1 MKYKSF
7 YLLIMNP
14 NLQNPQNYRWIILAV
29 CFFTITFTNGLTL
42 GGLVVFDR
50 ELLNYL
56 TEVTGEEVLR
66 QDLKLKDAITLWST
80 AVFAFLAGIIID
92 RIGVRSLMMS
102 GLLILSATFYFY
114 AQSDSLMD
122 MYIIHIFQGL
132 VLSVSGMVI
141 NVILIS
147 KWFNDNRGLAIGVLL
162 AGTSVGN
169 GVFPQINTYLL
180 TISDGDWRQVMM
192 WLALIPLAYIPV
204 IFALIKEKPED
215 VQANEKNYDGDE
227 FKTASIQTGF
237 TLEQTL
243 SSANFWFLSVM
254 AFCTFYSIL
263 AMIGH
268 VFLMLDGQG
277 YSPQVSATGV
287 SIIFIGGFIGK
298 VISGKLAEMI
308 GRKKVLVGGVAMMLL
323 GSILLVS
330 AIFYKNPLLIWIGL
344 SLYGTGW
351 GGLYT
356 LIQLLVADLFGLIA
370 IGKIMGVINIIDTI
384 GGGLGPI
391 ITAVIYDS
399 TQNYLTPFLVIC
411 GLLTVAL
418 VSSSMLKIDDN
429 AIEQSR

>member
-1 MKYKSF
+1 MNSTIK
-7 YLLIMNP
+7 NP
-14 NLQNPQNYRWIILAV
+14 NNYRWIILAV

-56 TEVTGEEVLR
+56 SEVTGGEILR
-66 QDLKLKDAITLWST
+66 QELKLKDAITLWST
-80 AVFAFLAGIIID
+80 AVFAFIAGIIID
-92 RIGVRSLMMS
+92 RVGVRSLMVS
-102 GLLILSATFYFY
+102 GMFLLSATFYFY
-114 AQSDSLMD
+114 AKSDSLAD
-122 MYIIHIFQGL
+122 MYIIHIFQGI

-141 NVILIS
+141 NVVLIS

-169 GVFPQINTYLL
+169 GIFPQINTYLL

-192 WLALIPLAYIPV
+192 WLALIPLAYAPIL
-204 IFALIKEKPED
+204 FALIKEKPED
-215 VQANEKNYDGDE
+215 VETKEDNEAKND
-227 FKTASIQTGF
+227 FKASSIEGGF
-237 TLEQTL
+237 TLQETL
-243 SSANFWFLSVM
+243 MSSNFWFLSVM

-268 VFLMLDGQG
+268 VFLMLDGEG
-277 YSPQVSATGV
+277 YSPQISATGV

-308 GRKKVLVGGVAMMLL
+308 GRKIVLVGGVAMMLA
-323 GSILLVS
+323 GSLLIVS
-330 AIFYKNPLLIWIGL
+330 SIFYKNPLLIWIGL
-344 SLYGTGW
+344 TLYGTGW

-399 TQNYLTPFLVIC
+399 TQSYLLPFLVISA
-411 GLLTVAL
+411 LLVIAL
-418 VSSSMLKIDDN
+418 ISSSMLKIDDE

>member
-1 MKYKSF
+1 MNSTIK
-7 YLLIMNP
+7 NP
-14 NLQNPQNYRWIILAV
+14 NNYRWIILAV

-56 TEVTGEEVLR
+56 SEVTGGEILR
-66 QDLKLKDAITLWST
+66 QELKLKDAITLWST
-80 AVFAFLAGIIID
+80 AVFAFIAGIIID
-92 RIGVRSLMMS
+92 RVGVRSLMVS
-102 GLLILSATFYFY
+102 GMFLLSATFYFY
-114 AQSDSLMD
+114 AKSDSLAD
-122 MYIIHIFQGL
+122 MYIIHIFQGI

-141 NVILIS
+141 NVVLIS

-169 GVFPQINTYLL
+169 GIFPQINTYLL

-192 WLALIPLAYIPV
+192 WLALIPLAYAPIL
-204 IFALIKEKPED
+204 FALIKEKPED
-215 VQANEKNYDGDE
+215 VKTKEDNEAKND
-227 FKTASIQTGF
+227 FKASSIEGGF
-237 TLEQTL
+237 TLQETL
-243 SSANFWFLSVM
+243 MSSNFWFLSVM

-268 VFLMLDGQG
+268 VFLMLDGEG
-277 YSPQVSATGV
+277 YSPQISATGV

-308 GRKKVLVGGVAMMLL
+308 GRKIVLVGGVAMMLA
-323 GSILLVS
+323 GSLLIVS
-330 AIFYKNPLLIWIGL
+330 SIFYKNPLLIWIGL
-344 SLYGTGW
+344 TLYGTGW

-399 TQNYLTPFLVIC
+399 TQSYLLPFLVISA
-411 GLLTVAL
+411 LLVIAL
-418 VSSSMLKIDDN
+418 ISSSMLKIDDE
-429 AIEQSR
+429 AIEQNR

>member
-1 MKYKSF
+1 MNSIIK
-7 YLLIMNP
+7 NP
-14 NLQNPQNYRWIILAV
+14 NNYRWIILAV

-56 TEVTGEEVLR
+56 SEVTGEEVLR
-66 QDLKLKDAITLWST
+66 QELKLKDAITLWST
-80 AVFAFLAGIIID
+80 AVFAFIAGIIID
-92 RIGVRSLMMS
+92 RVGVRSLMVS
-102 GLLILSATFYFY
+102 GMFLLSATFYFY
-114 AQSDSLMD
+114 AKSDSLAD
-122 MYIIHIFQGL
+122 MYIIHIFQGM
-132 VLSVSGMVI
+132 VLSMSGMVI
-141 NVILIS
+141 NVVLIS

-169 GVFPQINTYLL
+169 GIFPQINTYLL

-192 WLALIPLAYIPV
+192 WLALIPLAYIP
-204 IFALIKEKPED
+204 ILFAFIKEKPED
-215 VQANEKNYDGDE
+215 VKANEDNEAKNN
-227 FKTASIQTGF
+227 FKASSIKGGF
-237 TLEQTL
+237 TLQQTL
-243 SSANFWFLSVM
+243 MSANFWFLSVM

-268 VFLMLDGQG
+268 VFLMLDGEG
-277 YSPQVSATGV
+277 YSPQISATGV

-308 GRKKVLVGGVAMMLL
+308 GRKIVLVGGVAMMLL
-323 GSILLVS
+323 GSLLIVS
-330 AIFYKNPLLIWIGL
+330 SIFYKNPLLIWIGL
-344 SLYGTGW
+344 MLYGTGW

-370 IGKIMGVINIIDTI
+370 IGKIMGVINVIDTI

-399 TQNYLTPFLVIC
+399 TQNYLMPFLVISA
-411 GLLTVAL
+411 LLVIAL
-418 VSSSMLKIDDN
+418 ISSSMLKIDDE
-429 AIEQSR
+429 AIEQNR

>member
-1 MKYKSF
+1 MNSTIK
-7 YLLIMNP
+7 NP
-14 NLQNPQNYRWIILAV
+14 NNYRWIILAV

-56 TEVTGEEVLR
+56 SEVTGGEVLR
-66 QDLKLKDAITLWST
+66 QELKLKDAITLWST
-80 AVFAFLAGIIID
+80 AVFAFIAGIIID
-92 RIGVRSLMMS
+92 RVGVRSLMVS
-102 GLLILSATFYFY
+102 GMFLLSATFYFY
-114 AQSDSLMD
+114 AKSDSLAD
-122 MYIIHIFQGL
+122 MYIIHIFQGI

-141 NVILIS
+141 NVVLIS

-169 GVFPQINTYLL
+169 GIFPQINTYLL

-192 WLALIPLAYIPV
+192 WLALIPLAHAPIL
-204 IFALIKEKPED
+204 FALIKEKPED
-215 VQANEKNYDGDE
+215 VETKQDNEAKND
-227 FKTASIQTGF
+227 FKASSIEGGF
-237 TLEQTL
+237 TLQETL
-243 SSANFWFLSVM
+243 MSSNFWFLSVM

-268 VFLMLDGQG
+268 VFLMLDGEG
-277 YSPQVSATGV
+277 YSPQISATGV

-308 GRKKVLVGGVAMMLL
+308 GRKIVLVGGVAMMLA
-323 GSILLVS
+323 GSLLIVS
-330 AIFYKNPLLIWIGL
+330 SIFYKNPLLIWIGL
-344 SLYGTGW
+344 TLYGTGW

-399 TQNYLTPFLVIC
+399 TQSYLLPFLVISA
-411 GLLTVAL
+411 LLVIAL
-418 VSSSMLKIDDN
+418 ISSSMLKIDDE

>member
-215 VQANEKNYDGDE
+215 VQANEKNYDEDQ
-227 FKTASIQTGF
+227 FKKASIQTGF

>member
-1 MKYKSF
+1 MNSTIK
-7 YLLIMNP
+7 NP
-14 NLQNPQNYRWIILAV
+14 NNYRWIILAV

-56 TEVTGEEVLR
+56 SEVTGGEILR
-66 QDLKLKDAITLWST
+66 QELKLKDAITLWST
-80 AVFAFLAGIIID
+80 AVFAFIAGIIID
-92 RIGVRSLMMS
+92 RVGVRSLMVS
-102 GLLILSATFYFY
+102 GMFLLSATFYFY
-114 AQSDSLMD
+114 AKSDSLAD
-122 MYIIHIFQGL
+122 MYIIHIFQGI

-141 NVILIS
+141 NVVLIS

-169 GVFPQINTYLL
+169 GIFPQINTYLL

-192 WLALIPLAYIPV
+192 WLALIPLAYAPIL
-204 IFALIKEKPED
+204 FALIKEKPED
-215 VQANEKNYDGDE
+215 VETKEDNEAKND
-227 FKTASIQTGF
+227 FKASSIEGGF
-237 TLEQTL
+237 TLQQTL
-243 SSANFWFLSVM
+243 MSANFWFLSVM

-268 VFLMLDGQG
+268 VFLMLDGEG
-277 YSPQVSATGV
+277 YSPQISATGV
-287 SIIFIGGFIGK
+287 SIIFIVGFIGK
-298 VISGKLAEMI
+298 VISGKLAELI
-308 GRKKVLVGGVAMMLL
+308 GRKIVLVGGVAMMLA
-323 GSILLVS
+323 GSLLIVS
-330 AIFYKNPLLIWIGL
+330 SIFYKNPLLIWIGL
-344 SLYGTGW
+344 TLYGTGW

-399 TQNYLTPFLVIC
+399 KQSYLLPFLVISA
-411 GLLTVAL
+411 LLVIAL
-418 VSSSMLKIDDN
+418 ISSSMLKIDDE

>member
-1 MKYKSF
+1 MYSIIK
-7 YLLIMNP
+7 NP
-14 NLQNPQNYRWIILAV
+14 NNYRWIILAV

-50 ELLNYL
+50 ELLDYL
-56 TEVTGEEVLR
+56 SEVTGEEVLR
-66 QDLKLKDAITLWST
+66 QELKLKDAITLWST
-80 AVFAFLAGIIID
+80 AVFAFIAGIIID
-92 RIGVRSLMMS
+92 RVGVRALMIS
-102 GLLILSATFYFY
+102 GMFLLSATFYYY
-114 AQSDSLMD
+114 AQSDSLTD
-122 MYIIHIFQGL
+122 MYIIHIFQGM
-132 VLSVSGMVI
+132 VLSMSGMVI
-141 NVILIS
+141 NVVLIS

-169 GVFPQINTYLL
+169 GIFPQINTYLL
-180 TISDGDWRQVMM
+180 TISDGDWRQVMI

-204 IFALIKEKPED
+204 LFAFIKEKPED
-215 VQANEKNYDGDE
+215 VAVREDNQAKND
-227 FKTASIQTGF
+227 FKASSIEGGF
-237 TLEQTL
+237 TLQQTL
-243 SSANFWFLSVM
+243 RSANFWFLSVM

-268 VFLMLDGQG
+268 VFLMLDGEG
-277 YSPQVSATGV
+277 YSPQISATGV

-308 GRKKVLVGGVAMMLL
+308 GRKIVLVGGVAMMLL
-323 GSILLVS
+323 GSLLIVS
-330 AIFYKNPLLIWIGL
+330 SIFYKNPLLIWIGL
-344 SLYGTGW
+344 TLYGTGW

-399 TQNYLTPFLVIC
+399 TQNYLLPFLVISA
-411 GLLTVAL
+411 LLVIAL
-418 VSSSMLKIDDN
+418 ISSSMLKIDDK

>member
-1 MKYKSF
+1 MYSMIKS
-7 YLLIMNP
+7 P
-14 NLQNPQNYRWIILAV
+14 NNYRWIILAV

-50 ELLNYL
+50 ELLDYL
-56 TEVTGEEVLR
+56 SEVTGEEVLR
-66 QDLKLKDAITLWST
+66 QELKLKDAITLWST
-80 AVFAFLAGIIID
+80 AVFAFIAGIIID
-92 RIGVRSLMMS
+92 RVGVRALMIS
-102 GLLILSATFYFY
+102 GMFLLSATFYYY
-114 AQSDSLMD
+114 AQSDSLTD
-122 MYIIHIFQGL
+122 MYIIHIFQGM
-132 VLSVSGMVI
+132 VLSMSGMVI
-141 NVILIS
+141 NVVLIS

-169 GVFPQINTYLL
+169 GIFPQINTYLL
-180 TISDGDWRQVMM
+180 TISDGDWRQVMI
-192 WLALIPLAYIPV
+192 WLALIPLAYIP
-204 IFALIKEKPED
+204 ILFAFIKEKPED
-215 VQANEKNYDGDE
+215 IAVKEDNQASND
-227 FKTASIQTGF
+227 FKASSIEGGF
-237 TLEQTL
+237 TLQQTL
-243 SSANFWFLSVM
+243 RSANFWFLSVM

-268 VFLMLDGQG
+268 VFLMLDGEG
-277 YSPQVSATGV
+277 YSPQISATGV

-308 GRKKVLVGGVAMMLL
+308 GRKIVLVGGVAMMLL
-323 GSILLVS
+323 GSLLIVS
-330 AIFYKNPLLIWIGL
+330 SIFYKNPLLIWIGL
-344 SLYGTGW
+344 TLYGTGW

-399 TQNYLTPFLVIC
+399 TQNYLLPFLVISA
-411 GLLTVAL
+411 LLVIAL
-418 VSSSMLKIDDN
+418 ISSSMLKIDDK

>member
-1 MKYKSF
+1 MYS
-7 YLLIMNP
+7 LIKNP
-14 NLQNPQNYRWIILAV
+14 NNYRWIILAV

-50 ELLNYL
+50 ELLDYL
-56 TEVTGEEVLR
+56 SEVTGEEVLR
-66 QDLKLKDAITLWST
+66 QELKLKDAITLWST
-80 AVFAFLAGIIID
+80 AVFAFIAGIIID
-92 RIGVRSLMMS
+92 RVGVRALMIS
-102 GLLILSATFYFY
+102 GMFLLSATFYYY
-114 AQSDSLMD
+114 AQSDSLTD
-122 MYIIHIFQGL
+122 MYIIHIFQGM
-132 VLSVSGMVI
+132 VLSMSGMVI
-141 NVILIS
+141 NVVLIS

-169 GVFPQINTYLL
+169 GIFPQINTYLL
-180 TISDGDWRQVMM
+180 TISDGDWRQVMI
-192 WLALIPLAYIPV
+192 WLALIPLAYIP
-204 IFALIKEKPED
+204 ILFTFIKEKPED
-215 VQANEKNYDGDE
+215 LAVKEDNQASND
-227 FKTASIQTGF
+227 FKASSIEGGF
-237 TLEQTL
+237 TLQQTL
-243 SSANFWFLSVM
+243 RSANFWFLSVM

-268 VFLMLDGQG
+268 VFLMLDGEG
-277 YSPQVSATGV
+277 YSPQISATGV

-308 GRKKVLVGGVAMMLL
+308 GRKIVLVGGVAMMLL
-323 GSILLVS
+323 GSLLIVS
-330 AIFYKNPLLIWIGL
+330 SIFYKNPLLIWIGL
-344 SLYGTGW
+344 TLYGTGW

-399 TQNYLTPFLVIC
+399 TQNYLLPFLVISA
-411 GLLTVAL
+411 LLVIAL
-418 VSSSMLKIDDN
+418 ISSSMLKIDDK

>member
-1 MKYKSF
+1 MNSTIK
-7 YLLIMNP
+7 NP
-14 NLQNPQNYRWIILAV
+14 NNYRWIILAV

-56 TEVTGEEVLR
+56 SEVTGGEILR
-66 QDLKLKDAITLWST
+66 QELKLKDAITLWST
-80 AVFAFLAGIIID
+80 AVFAFIAGIIID
-92 RIGVRSLMMS
+92 RVGVRSLMVS
-102 GLLILSATFYFY
+102 GMFLLSATFYFY
-114 AQSDSLMD
+114 AKSDSLAD
-122 MYIIHIFQGL
+122 MYIIHIFQGI

-141 NVILIS
+141 NVVLIS

-169 GVFPQINTYLL
+169 GIFPQINTYLL

-192 WLALIPLAYIPV
+192 WLALIPLAYAPIL
-204 IFALIKEKPED
+204 FALIKEKPED
-215 VQANEKNYDGDE
+215 VEIKEDNEAKND
-227 FKTASIQTGF
+227 FKASSIEGGF
-237 TLEQTL
+237 TLQETL
-243 SSANFWFLSVM
+243 MSSNFWFLSVM

-268 VFLMLDGQG
+268 VFLMLDGEG
-277 YSPQVSATGV
+277 YSPQISATGV

-308 GRKKVLVGGVAMMLL
+308 GRKIVLVGGVAMMLA
-323 GSILLVS
+323 GSLLIVS
-330 AIFYKNPLLIWIGL
+330 SIFYKNPLLIWIGL
-344 SLYGTGW
+344 TLYGTGW

-399 TQNYLTPFLVIC
+399 TQSYLLPFLVISA
-411 GLLTVAL
+411 LLVIAL
-418 VSSSMLKIDDN
+418 ISSSMLKIDDE
-429 AIEQSR
+429 AIEQNR

>member
-1 MKYKSF
+1 MNSIIK
-7 YLLIMNP
+7 NP
-14 NLQNPQNYRWIILAV
+14 NNYRWIILAV

-56 TEVTGEEVLR
+56 SEVTGGEILR
-66 QDLKLKDAITLWST
+66 QELKLKDAITLWST
-80 AVFAFLAGIIID
+80 AVFAFIAGIIID
-92 RIGVRSLMMS
+92 RVGVRSLMVS
-102 GLLILSATFYFY
+102 GMFLLSATFYFY
-114 AQSDSLMD
+114 AKSDSLAD
-122 MYIIHIFQGL
+122 MYIIHIFQGI
-132 VLSVSGMVI
+132 VLSMSGMVI
-141 NVILIS
+141 NVVLIS

-169 GVFPQINTYLL
+169 GIFPQINTYLL

-192 WLALIPLAYIPV
+192 WLALIPLAYAPIL
-204 IFALIKEKPED
+204 FALIKEKPENVETKED
-215 VQANEKNYDGDE
+215 NEAKND
-227 FKTASIQTGF
+227 FKASSIEGGF
-237 TLEQTL
+237 TLQETL
-243 SSANFWFLSVM
+243 MSSNFWFLSVM

-268 VFLMLDGQG
+268 VFLMLDGEG
-277 YSPQVSATGV
+277 YSPQISATGV

-308 GRKKVLVGGVAMMLL
+308 GRKIVLVGGVAMMLA
-323 GSILLVS
+323 GSLLIVS
-330 AIFYKNPLLIWIGL
+330 SIFYKNPLLIWIGL
-344 SLYGTGW
+344 TLYGTGW

-399 TQNYLTPFLVIC
+399 TQNYLVPFLVISA
-411 GLLTVAL
+411 LLVIAL
-418 VSSSMLKIDDN
+418 ISSSMLKIDDE
-429 AIEQSR
+429 AIEQNR

>member
-1 MKYKSF
+1 MYSMIK
-7 YLLIMNP
+7 NP
-14 NLQNPQNYRWIILAV
+14 NNYRWIILAV

-50 ELLNYL
+50 ELLDYL
-56 TEVTGEEVLR
+56 SEVTGEEVLR
-66 QDLKLKDAITLWST
+66 QELKLKDAITLWST
-80 AVFAFLAGIIID
+80 AVFAFIAGIIID
-92 RIGVRSLMMS
+92 RVGVRALMIS
-102 GLLILSATFYFY
+102 GMFLLSTTFYFY
-114 AQSDSLMD
+114 AQSDSLID
-122 MYIIHIFQGL
+122 MYVIHIFQGM
-132 VLSVSGMVI
+132 VLSMSGMVI
-141 NVILIS
+141 NVVLIS

-169 GVFPQINTYLL
+169 GIFPQINTYLL
-180 TISDGDWRQVMM
+180 TISDGDWRQVMI

-204 IFALIKEKPED
+204 LFAFIKEKPED
-215 VQANEKNYDGDE
+215 VAVKEDNQASND
-227 FKTASIQTGF
+227 FKASSIEGGF
-237 TLEQTL
+237 TLQQTL
-243 SSANFWFLSVM
+243 RSANFWFLSVM

-268 VFLMLDGQG
+268 VFLMLDGEG
-277 YSPQVSATGV
+277 YSPQISATGV

-308 GRKKVLVGGVAMMLL
+308 GRKIVLVGGVAMMLL
-323 GSILLVS
+323 GSLLIVS
-330 AIFYKNPLLIWIGL
+330 SIFYKNPLLIWIGL
-344 SLYGTGW
+344 TLYGTGW

-399 TQNYLTPFLVIC
+399 TQNYLLPFLVISA
-411 GLLTVAL
+411 LLVIAL
-418 VSSSMLKIDDN
+418 ISSSMLKIDDK

>member
-1 MKYKSF
+1 MYSIIK
-7 YLLIMNP
+7 NP
-14 NLQNPQNYRWIILAV
+14 NNYRWIILAV

-50 ELLNYL
+50 ELLDYL
-56 TEVTGEEVLR
+56 SEVTGEEVLR
-66 QDLKLKDAITLWST
+66 QELKLKDAITLWST
-80 AVFAFLAGIIID
+80 AVFAFIAGIIID
-92 RIGVRSLMMS
+92 RVGVRALMIS
-102 GLLILSATFYFY
+102 GMFLLSATFYYY
-114 AQSDSLMD
+114 AQSDSLTD
-122 MYIIHIFQGL
+122 MYIIHIFQGM
-132 VLSVSGMVI
+132 VLSMSGMVI
-141 NVILIS
+141 NVVLIS

-169 GVFPQINTYLL
+169 GIFPQINTYLL
-180 TISDGDWRQVMM
+180 TISDGDWRQVMI
-192 WLALIPLAYIPV
+192 WLALIPLAYIP
-204 IFALIKEKPED
+204 ILFAFIKEKPED
-215 VQANEKNYDGDE
+215 VAAREDNQANND
-227 FKTASIQTGF
+227 FKASSIEGGF
-237 TLEQTL
+237 TLQQTL
-243 SSANFWFLSVM
+243 RSANFWFLSVM

-268 VFLMLDGQG
+268 VFLMLDGEG
-277 YSPQVSATGV
+277 YSPQISATGV

-308 GRKKVLVGGVAMMLL
+308 GRKIVLVGGVAMMLL
-323 GSILLVS
+323 GSLLIVS
-330 AIFYKNPLLIWIGL
+330 SIFYKNPLLIWIGL
-344 SLYGTGW
+344 TLYGTGW

-399 TQNYLTPFLVIC
+399 TQNYLLPFLVISA
-411 GLLTVAL
+411 LLVIAL
-418 VSSSMLKIDDN
+418 ISSSMLKIDDE

>member
-1 MKYKSF
+1 MYSMIK
-7 YLLIMNP
+7 NP
-14 NLQNPQNYRWIILAV
+14 NNYRWIILAV

-50 ELLNYL
+50 ELLDYL
-56 TEVTGEEVLR
+56 SEVTGEEVLR
-66 QDLKLKDAITLWST
+66 QELKLKDAITLWST
-80 AVFAFLAGIIID
+80 AVFAFIAGIIID
-92 RIGVRSLMMS
+92 RVGVRALMIS
-102 GLLILSATFYFY
+102 GMFLLSATFYYY
-114 AQSDSLMD
+114 AQSDSLTD
-122 MYIIHIFQGL
+122 MYIIHIFQGM
-132 VLSVSGMVI
+132 VLSMSGMVI
-141 NVILIS
+141 NVVLIS

-169 GVFPQINTYLL
+169 GIFPQINTYLL
-180 TISDGDWRQVMM
+180 TISDGDWRQVMI

-204 IFALIKEKPED
+204 LFAFIKEKPED
-215 VQANEKNYDGDE
+215 VAVREDNQASND
-227 FKTASIQTGF
+227 FKASSIEGGF
-237 TLEQTL
+237 TLQQTL
-243 SSANFWFLSVM
+243 RSANFWFLSVM

-268 VFLMLDGQG
+268 VFLMLDGEG
-277 YSPQVSATGV
+277 YSPQISATGV

-308 GRKKVLVGGVAMMLL
+308 GRKIVLVGGVAMMLL
-323 GSILLVS
+323 GSLLIVS
-330 AIFYKNPLLIWIGL
+330 SIFYKNPLLIWIGL
-344 SLYGTGW
+344 TLYGTGW

-399 TQNYLTPFLVIC
+399 TQNYLLPFLVISA
-411 GLLTVAL
+411 LLVIAL
-418 VSSSMLKIDDN
+418 ISSSMLKIDDK

>member
-1 MKYKSF
+1 MYSMIK
-7 YLLIMNP
+7 NP
-14 NLQNPQNYRWIILAV
+14 NNYRWIILAV

-50 ELLNYL
+50 ELLDYL
-56 TEVTGEEVLR
+56 SEVTGEEVLR
-66 QDLKLKDAITLWST
+66 QELKLKDAITLWST
-80 AVFAFLAGIIID
+80 AVFAFIAGIIID
-92 RIGVRSLMMS
+92 RVGVRALMIS
-102 GLLILSATFYFY
+102 GMFLLSATFYYY
-114 AQSDSLMD
+114 AQSDSLTD
-122 MYIIHIFQGL
+122 MYIIHIFQGM
-132 VLSVSGMVI
+132 VLSMSGMVI
-141 NVILIS
+141 NVVLIS

-169 GVFPQINTYLL
+169 GIFPQINTYLL
-180 TISDGDWRQVMM
+180 TISDGDWRQVMI

-204 IFALIKEKPED
+204 LFAFIKEKPED
-215 VQANEKNYDGDE
+215 VAVREDNQANND
-227 FKTASIQTGF
+227 FKASSIEGGF
-237 TLEQTL
+237 TLQQTL
-243 SSANFWFLSVM
+243 RSANFWFLSVM

-268 VFLMLDGQG
+268 VFLMLDGEG
-277 YSPQVSATGV
+277 YSPQISATGV

-308 GRKKVLVGGVAMMLL
+308 GRKIVLVGGVAMMLV
-323 GSILLVS
+323 GSLLIVS
-330 AIFYKNPLLIWIGL
+330 SIFYKNPLLIWIGL
-344 SLYGTGW
+344 TLYGTGW

-399 TQNYLTPFLVIC
+399 TQNYLLPFLVISA
-411 GLLTVAL
+411 LLVIAL
-418 VSSSMLKIDDN
+418 ISSSMLKIDDK

>member
-1 MKYKSF
+1 
-7 YLLIMNP
+7 
-14 NLQNPQNYRWIILAV
+14 
-29 CFFTITFTNGLTL
+29 
-42 GGLVVFDR
+42 
-50 ELLNYL
+50 
-56 TEVTGEEVLR
+56 
-66 QDLKLKDAITLWST
+66 
-80 AVFAFLAGIIID
+80 
-92 RIGVRSLMMS
+92 
-102 GLLILSATFYFY
+102 
-114 AQSDSLMD
+114 MD

-227 FKTASIQTGF
+227 FKKASIQTGF

>member
-1 MKYKSF
+1 MYSMIK
-7 YLLIMNP
+7 NP
-14 NLQNPQNYRWIILAV
+14 NNYRWIILAV

-50 ELLNYL
+50 ELLDYL
-56 TEVTGEEVLR
+56 SEVTGEEVLR
-66 QDLKLKDAITLWST
+66 QELKLKDAITLWST
-80 AVFAFLAGIIID
+80 AVFAFIAGIIID
-92 RIGVRSLMMS
+92 RVGVRALMIS
-102 GLLILSATFYFY
+102 GMFLLSATFYYY
-114 AQSDSLMD
+114 AQSDSLTD
-122 MYIIHIFQGL
+122 MYIIHIFQGM
-132 VLSVSGMVI
+132 VLSMSGMVI
-141 NVILIS
+141 NVVLIS

-169 GVFPQINTYLL
+169 GIFPQINTYLL
-180 TISDGDWRQVMM
+180 TISDGDWRQVMI

-204 IFALIKEKPED
+204 LFAFIKEKPED
-215 VQANEKNYDGDE
+215 VAVKEDNQASND
-227 FKTASIQTGF
+227 FKASSIEGGF
-237 TLEQTL
+237 TLQQTL
-243 SSANFWFLSVM
+243 RSANFWFLSVM

-268 VFLMLDGQG
+268 VFLMLDGEG
-277 YSPQVSATGV
+277 YSPQISATGV

-308 GRKKVLVGGVAMMLL
+308 GRKIVLVGGVAMMLL
-323 GSILLVS
+323 GSLLIVS
-330 AIFYKNPLLIWIGL
+330 SIFYKNPLLIWIGL
-344 SLYGTGW
+344 TLYGTGW

-399 TQNYLTPFLVIC
+399 TQNYLLPFLVISA
-411 GLLTVAL
+411 LLVIAL
-418 VSSSMLKIDDN
+418 LSSSMLKIDDK

>member
-1 MKYKSF
+1 M
-7 YLLIMNP
+7 
-14 NLQNPQNYRWIILAV
+14 
-29 CFFTITFTNGLTL
+29 

-50 ELLNYL
+50 ELLDYL
-56 TEVTGEEVLR
+56 SEVTGEEVLR
-66 QDLKLKDAITLWST
+66 QELKLKDAITLWST
-80 AVFAFLAGIIID
+80 AVFAFIAGIIID
-92 RIGVRSLMMS
+92 RVGVRALMMS
-102 GLLILSATFYFY
+102 GLLMLSATFYFY
-114 AQSDSLMD
+114 AKSDSLLD
-122 MYIIHIFQGL
+122 MYIIHIFQGM
-132 VLSVSGMVI
+132 VLSMSGMVI
-141 NVILIS
+141 NVVLIS

-204 IFALIKEKPED
+204 LFAFIKESPED
-215 VQANEKNYDGDE
+215 VAIKEEDAGND
-227 FKTASIQTGF
+227 FKSSSIESGL
-237 TLEQTL
+237 TLQQTL
-243 SSANFWFLSVM
+243 VTPNFWFLSVM

-268 VFLMLDGQG
+268 VFLMLDGEG

-308 GRKKVLVGGVAMMLL
+308 GRKIVLVGGVAMMLV
-323 GSILLVS
+323 GSLLIVS

-344 SLYGTGW
+344 TLYGTGW

-399 TQNYLTPFLVIC
+399 TQNYLMPFLVISA
-411 GLLTVAL
+411 LLAVAL
-418 VSSSMLKIDDN
+418 ISSSMLRIDDE

>member
-1 MKYKSF
+1 MYSMIK
-7 YLLIMNP
+7 NP
-14 NLQNPQNYRWIILAV
+14 NNYRWIILAV

-50 ELLNYL
+50 ELLDYL
-56 TEVTGEEVLR
+56 SEVTGEEVLR
-66 QDLKLKDAITLWST
+66 QELKLKDAITLWST
-80 AVFAFLAGIIID
+80 AVFAFIAGIIID
-92 RIGVRSLMMS
+92 RVGVRALMIS
-102 GLLILSATFYFY
+102 GMFLLSATFYFY
-114 AQSDSLMD
+114 AQSDSLAD
-122 MYIIHIFQGL
+122 MYVIHIFQGM
-132 VLSVSGMVI
+132 VLSMSGMVI
-141 NVILIS
+141 NVVLIS

-169 GVFPQINTYLL
+169 GIFPQINTYLL
-180 TISDGDWRQVMM
+180 TISDGDWRQVMI
-192 WLALIPLAYIPV
+192 WLALIPLAYIPLL
-204 IFALIKEKPED
+204 FAFIKEKPED
-215 VQANEKNYDGDE
+215 IAVKEDNQISND
-227 FKTASIQTGF
+227 FKASSIEGGF
-237 TLEQTL
+237 TLQQTL
-243 SSANFWFLSVM
+243 RSANFWFLSVM

-268 VFLMLDGQG
+268 VFLMLDGEG
-277 YSPQVSATGV
+277 YSPQISATGV

-308 GRKKVLVGGVAMMLL
+308 GRKIVLVGGVAMMLL
-323 GSILLVS
+323 GSLLIVS
-330 AIFYKNPLLIWIGL
+330 SIFYKNPLLIWIGL
-344 SLYGTGW
+344 TLYGTGW

-399 TQNYLTPFLVIC
+399 TQNYLLPFLVISA
-411 GLLTVAL
+411 LLVIAL
-418 VSSSMLKIDDN
+418 ISSSMLKIDDE

>member
-1 MKYKSF
+1 MYSMIK
-7 YLLIMNP
+7 NP
-14 NLQNPQNYRWIILAV
+14 NNYRWIILAV

-50 ELLNYL
+50 ELLDYL
-56 TEVTGEEVLR
+56 SEVTGEEVLR
-66 QDLKLKDAITLWST
+66 QELKLKDAITLWST
-80 AVFAFLAGIIID
+80 AVFAFIAGIIID
-92 RIGVRSLMMS
+92 RVGVRALMIS
-102 GLLILSATFYFY
+102 GMFLLSATFYYY
-114 AQSDSLMD
+114 AQSDSLTD
-122 MYIIHIFQGL
+122 MYIIHIFQGM
-132 VLSVSGMVI
+132 VLSMSGMVI
-141 NVILIS
+141 NVVLIS

-169 GVFPQINTYLL
+169 GIFPQINTYLL
-180 TISDGDWRQVMM
+180 TISDGDWRQVMI

-204 IFALIKEKPED
+204 LFAFIKEKPED
-215 VQANEKNYDGDE
+215 VAVKEDNQAKND
-227 FKTASIQTGF
+227 FKASSIEGGF
-237 TLEQTL
+237 TLQQTL
-243 SSANFWFLSVM
+243 RSANFWFLSVM

-268 VFLMLDGQG
+268 VFLMLDGEG
-277 YSPQVSATGV
+277 YSPQISATGV

-308 GRKKVLVGGVAMMLL
+308 GRKIVLVGGVAMMLL
-323 GSILLVS
+323 GSLLIVS
-330 AIFYKNPLLIWIGL
+330 SIFYKNPLLIWIGL
-344 SLYGTGW
+344 TLYGTGW

-399 TQNYLTPFLVIC
+399 TQNYLLPFLVISA
-411 GLLTVAL
+411 LLVIAL
-418 VSSSMLKIDDN
+418 ISSSMLKIDDK

>member
-1 MKYKSF
+1 MYSMIK
-7 YLLIMNP
+7 NP
-14 NLQNPQNYRWIILAV
+14 NNYRWIILAV

-50 ELLNYL
+50 ELLDYL
-56 TEVTGEEVLR
+56 SEVTGEEVLR
-66 QDLKLKDAITLWST
+66 QELKLKDAITLWST
-80 AVFAFLAGIIID
+80 AVFAFIAGIIID
-92 RIGVRSLMMS
+92 RVGVRALMIS
-102 GLLILSATFYFY
+102 GMFLLSATFYYY
-114 AQSDSLMD
+114 AQSDSLID
-122 MYIIHIFQGL
+122 MYIIHIFQGM
-132 VLSVSGMVI
+132 VLSMSGMVI
-141 NVILIS
+141 NVVLIS

-169 GVFPQINTYLL
+169 GIFPQINTYLL
-180 TISDGDWRQVMM
+180 TISDGDWRQVMI

-204 IFALIKEKPED
+204 LFAFIKEKPED
-215 VQANEKNYDGDE
+215 VAVREDNQAKND
-227 FKTASIQTGF
+227 FKASSIEGGF
-237 TLEQTL
+237 TLQQTL
-243 SSANFWFLSVM
+243 RSANFWFLSVM

-268 VFLMLDGQG
+268 VFLMLDGEG
-277 YSPQVSATGV
+277 YSPQISATGV

-308 GRKKVLVGGVAMMLL
+308 GRKIVLVGGVAMMLL
-323 GSILLVS
+323 GSLLIVS
-330 AIFYKNPLLIWIGL
+330 SIFYKNPLLIWIGL
-344 SLYGTGW
+344 TLYGTGW

-399 TQNYLTPFLVIC
+399 TQNYLLPFLVISA
-411 GLLTVAL
+411 LLVIAL
-418 VSSSMLKIDDN
+418 ISSSMLKIDDE

>member
-1 MKYKSF
+1 MYSMIK
-7 YLLIMNP
+7 NP
-14 NLQNPQNYRWIILAV
+14 NNYRWIILAV

-50 ELLNYL
+50 ELLDYL
-56 TEVTGEEVLR
+56 SEVTGEEVLR
-66 QDLKLKDAITLWST
+66 QELKLKDAITLWST
-80 AVFAFLAGIIID
+80 AVFAFIAGIIID
-92 RIGVRSLMMS
+92 RVGVRALMIS
-102 GLLILSATFYFY
+102 GMFLLSATFYYY
-114 AQSDSLMD
+114 AQSDSLTD
-122 MYIIHIFQGL
+122 MYIIHIFQGM
-132 VLSVSGMVI
+132 VLSMSGMVI
-141 NVILIS
+141 NVVLIS

-180 TISDGDWRQVMM
+180 TISDGDWRQVMI

-204 IFALIKEKPED
+204 LFAFIKEKPED
-215 VQANEKNYDGDE
+215 VAVREDNQANND
-227 FKTASIQTGF
+227 FKASSIEGGF
-237 TLEQTL
+237 TLQQTL
-243 SSANFWFLSVM
+243 RSANFWFLSVM

-268 VFLMLDGQG
+268 VFLMLDGEG
-277 YSPQVSATGV
+277 YSPQISATGV

-308 GRKKVLVGGVAMMLL
+308 GRKIVLVGGVTMMLL
-323 GSILLVS
+323 GSLLIVS
-330 AIFYKNPLLIWIGL
+330 SIFYKNPLLIWIGL
-344 SLYGTGW
+344 TLYGTGW

-399 TQNYLTPFLVIC
+399 TQNYLLPFLVISA
-411 GLLTVAL
+411 LLVIAL
-418 VSSSMLKIDDN
+418 ISSSMLKIDDK

>member
-1 MKYKSF
+1 MNSTIK
-7 YLLIMNP
+7 NP
-14 NLQNPQNYRWIILAV
+14 NNYRWIILAV

-56 TEVTGEEVLR
+56 SEVTGGEILR
-66 QDLKLKDAITLWST
+66 QELKLKDAITLWST
-80 AVFAFLAGIIID
+80 AVFAFIAGIIID
-92 RIGVRSLMMS
+92 RVGVRSLMVS
-102 GLLILSATFYFY
+102 GMFLLSATFYFY
-114 AQSDSLMD
+114 AKSDSLAD
-122 MYIIHIFQGL
+122 MYIIHIFQGI

-141 NVILIS
+141 NVVLIS

-169 GVFPQINTYLL
+169 GIFPQINTYLL

-192 WLALIPLAYIPV
+192 WLALIPLAYAPIL
-204 IFALIKEKPED
+204 FALIKEKPED
-215 VQANEKNYDGDE
+215 VETKQDNEAKND
-227 FKTASIQTGF
+227 FKASSIEGGF
-237 TLEQTL
+237 TLQETL
-243 SSANFWFLSVM
+243 MSSNFWFLSVM

-268 VFLMLDGQG
+268 VFLMLDGEG
-277 YSPQVSATGV
+277 YSPQISATGV

-308 GRKKVLVGGVAMMLL
+308 GRKIVLVGGVAMMLA
-323 GSILLVS
+323 GSLLIVS
-330 AIFYKNPLLIWIGL
+330 SIFYKNPLLIWIGL
-344 SLYGTGW
+344 TLYGTGW

-399 TQNYLTPFLVIC
+399 TQSYLLPFLVISA
-411 GLLTVAL
+411 LLVIAL
-418 VSSSMLKIDDN
+418 ISSSMLKIDDE
-429 AIEQSR
+429 AIEQNR

>member
-1 MKYKSF
+1 MYSMIK
-7 YLLIMNP
+7 NP
-14 NLQNPQNYRWIILAV
+14 NNYRWIILAV

-50 ELLNYL
+50 ELLDYL
-56 TEVTGEEVLR
+56 SEVTGEEVLR
-66 QDLKLKDAITLWST
+66 QELKLKDAITLWST
-80 AVFAFLAGIIID
+80 AVFAFIAGIIID
-92 RIGVRSLMMS
+92 RVGVRALMIS
-102 GLLILSATFYFY
+102 GMFLLSATFYYY
-114 AQSDSLMD
+114 AQSDSLTD
-122 MYIIHIFQGL
+122 MYIIHIFQGM
-132 VLSVSGMVI
+132 VLSMSGMVI
-141 NVILIS
+141 NVVLIS

-169 GVFPQINTYLL
+169 GIFPQINTYLL
-180 TISDGDWRQVMM
+180 TISDGDWRQVMI

-204 IFALIKEKPED
+204 LFAFIKEKPED
-215 VQANEKNYDGDE
+215 VAVKEDSQTSND
-227 FKTASIQTGF
+227 FKASSIEGGF
-237 TLEQTL
+237 TLQQTL
-243 SSANFWFLSVM
+243 RSANFWFLSVM

-268 VFLMLDGQG
+268 VFLMLDGEG
-277 YSPQVSATGV
+277 YSPQISATGV

-308 GRKKVLVGGVAMMLL
+308 GRKIVLVGGVAMMLL
-323 GSILLVS
+323 GSLLIVS
-330 AIFYKNPLLIWIGL
+330 SIFYKNPLLIWIGL
-344 SLYGTGW
+344 TLYGTGW

-399 TQNYLTPFLVIC
+399 TQNYLLPFLVISA
-411 GLLTVAL
+411 LLVIAL
-418 VSSSMLKIDDN
+418 ISSSMLKIDDK

>member
-1 MKYKSF
+1 MYSMIK
-7 YLLIMNP
+7 NP
-14 NLQNPQNYRWIILAV
+14 NNYRWIILAV

-50 ELLNYL
+50 ELLDYL
-56 TEVTGEEVLR
+56 SEVTGEEVLR
-66 QDLKLKDAITLWST
+66 QELKLKDAITLWST
-80 AVFAFLAGIIID
+80 AVFAFIAGIIID
-92 RIGVRSLMMS
+92 RVGVRALMIS
-102 GLLILSATFYFY
+102 GMFLLSATFYFY
-114 AQSDSLMD
+114 AQSDSLAD
-122 MYIIHIFQGL
+122 MYVIHIFQGM
-132 VLSVSGMVI
+132 VLSMSGMVI
-141 NVILIS
+141 NVVLIS

-169 GVFPQINTYLL
+169 GIFPQINTYLL
-180 TISDGDWRQVMM
+180 TISDGDWRQVMI
-192 WLALIPLAYIPV
+192 WLALIPLAYIP
-204 IFALIKEKPED
+204 ILFAFIKEKPED
-215 VQANEKNYDGDE
+215 VAAREDNQANND
-227 FKTASIQTGF
+227 FKASSIEGGF
-237 TLEQTL
+237 TLQQTL
-243 SSANFWFLSVM
+243 RSANFWFLSVM

-268 VFLMLDGQG
+268 VFLMLDGEG
-277 YSPQVSATGV
+277 YSPQISATGV

-308 GRKKVLVGGVAMMLL
+308 GRKIVLVGGVAMMLL
-323 GSILLVS
+323 GSLLIVS
-330 AIFYKNPLLIWIGL
+330 SIFYKNPLLIWIGL
-344 SLYGTGW
+344 TLYGTGW

-399 TQNYLTPFLVIC
+399 TQNYLLPFLVISA
-411 GLLTVAL
+411 LLVIAL
-418 VSSSMLKIDDN
+418 ISSSILKIDVK

>member
-1 MKYKSF
+1 MYSIIK
-7 YLLIMNP
+7 NP
-14 NLQNPQNYRWIILAV
+14 NNYRWIILAV

-50 ELLNYL
+50 ELLDYL
-56 TEVTGEEVLR
+56 SEVTGEEVLR
-66 QDLKLKDAITLWST
+66 QELKLKDAITLWST
-80 AVFAFLAGIIID
+80 AVFAFIAGIIID
-92 RIGVRSLMMS
+92 RIGVRALMIS
-102 GLLILSATFYFY
+102 GMFLLSATFYYY
-114 AQSDSLMD
+114 AQSDSLTD
-122 MYIIHIFQGL
+122 MYIIHIFQGM
-132 VLSVSGMVI
+132 VLSMSGMVI
-141 NVILIS
+141 NVVLIS

-169 GVFPQINTYLL
+169 GIFPQINTYLL
-180 TISDGDWRQVMM
+180 TISDGDWRQVMI
-192 WLALIPLAYIPV
+192 WLALIPLAYIP
-204 IFALIKEKPED
+204 ILFAFIKEKPED
-215 VQANEKNYDGDE
+215 VAVKEDNQASND
-227 FKTASIQTGF
+227 FKASSIEGGF
-237 TLEQTL
+237 TLQQTL
-243 SSANFWFLSVM
+243 RSANFWFLSVM

-268 VFLMLDGQG
+268 VFLMLDGEG
-277 YSPQVSATGV
+277 YSPQISATGV

-308 GRKKVLVGGVAMMLL
+308 GRKIVLVGGVAMMLL
-323 GSILLVS
+323 GSLLIVS
-330 AIFYKNPLLIWIGL
+330 SIFYKNPLLIWIGL
-344 SLYGTGW
+344 TLYGTGW

-399 TQNYLTPFLVIC
+399 TQNYLLPFLVISA
-411 GLLTVAL
+411 LLVIAL
-418 VSSSMLKIDDN
+418 ISSSMLKIDDK

>member
-1 MKYKSF
+1 MYSMIK
-7 YLLIMNP
+7 NP
-14 NLQNPQNYRWIILAV
+14 NNYRWIILAV

-50 ELLNYL
+50 ELLDYL
-56 TEVTGEEVLR
+56 SEVTGEEVLR
-66 QDLKLKDAITLWST
+66 QELKLKDAITLWST
-80 AVFAFLAGIIID
+80 AVFAFIAGIIID
-92 RIGVRSLMMS
+92 RVGVRALMIS
-102 GLLILSATFYFY
+102 GMFLLSATFYYY
-114 AQSDSLMD
+114 AQSDSLTD
-122 MYIIHIFQGL
+122 MYIIHIFQGM
-132 VLSVSGMVI
+132 VLSMSGMVI
-141 NVILIS
+141 NVVLIS

-169 GVFPQINTYLL
+169 GIFPQINTYLL
-180 TISDGDWRQVMM
+180 TISDGDWRQVMI

-204 IFALIKEKPED
+204 LFAFIKEKPED
-215 VQANEKNYDGDE
+215 VTVKEDNQASND
-227 FKTASIQTGF
+227 FKASSIEGGF
-237 TLEQTL
+237 TLQQTL
-243 SSANFWFLSVM
+243 RSANFWFLSVM

-268 VFLMLDGQG
+268 VFLMLDGEG
-277 YSPQVSATGV
+277 YSPQISATGV

-308 GRKKVLVGGVAMMLL
+308 GRKIVLVGGVAMMLL
-323 GSILLVS
+323 GSLLIVS
-330 AIFYKNPLLIWIGL
+330 SIFYKNPLLIWIGL
-344 SLYGTGW
+344 TLYGTGW

-399 TQNYLTPFLVIC
+399 TQNYLLPFLVISA
-411 GLLTVAL
+411 LLVIAL
-418 VSSSMLKIDDN
+418 ISSSMLKIDDK

>member
-1 MKYKSF
+1 MNSTIK
-7 YLLIMNP
+7 NP
-14 NLQNPQNYRWIILAV
+14 NNYRWIILAV

-50 ELLNYL
+50 ELLDYL
-56 TEVTGEEVLR
+56 SEVTGEEVLR
-66 QDLKLKDAITLWST
+66 QELKLKDAITLWST
-80 AVFAFLAGIIID
+80 AVFAFIAGIIID
-92 RIGVRSLMMS
+92 RVGVRALMIS
-102 GLLILSATFYFY
+102 GMFLLSATFYFY
-114 AQSDSLMD
+114 AQSDSLAD
-122 MYIIHIFQGL
+122 MYVIHIFQGM
-132 VLSVSGMVI
+132 VLSMSGMVI
-141 NVILIS
+141 NVVLIS

-169 GVFPQINTYLL
+169 GIFPQINTYLL
-180 TISDGDWRQVMM
+180 TISDGDWRQVMI
-192 WLALIPLAYIPV
+192 WLALIPLAYIP
-204 IFALIKEKPED
+204 ILFTFIKEKPED
-215 VQANEKNYDGDE
+215 VAAREDNQANND
-227 FKTASIQTGF
+227 FKASSIEGGF
-237 TLEQTL
+237 TLQQTL
-243 SSANFWFLSVM
+243 RSANFWFLSVM

-268 VFLMLDGQG
+268 VFLMLDGEG
-277 YSPQVSATGV
+277 YSPQISATGV

-308 GRKKVLVGGVAMMLL
+308 GRKIVLVGGVAMMLL
-323 GSILLVS
+323 GSLLIVS
-330 AIFYKNPLLIWIGL
+330 SIFYKNPLLIWIGL
-344 SLYGTGW
+344 TLYGTGW

-399 TQNYLTPFLVIC
+399 TQNYLLPFLVISA
-411 GLLTVAL
+411 LLVIAL
-418 VSSSMLKIDDN
+418 ISSSMLKIDDE

>member
-1 MKYKSF
+1 MNSIIK
-7 YLLIMNP
+7 NP
-14 NLQNPQNYRWIILAV
+14 NNYRWIILAV

-56 TEVTGEEVLR
+56 SEVTGGEILR
-66 QDLKLKDAITLWST
+66 QELKLKDAITLWST
-80 AVFAFLAGIIID
+80 AVFAFIAGIIID
-92 RIGVRSLMMS
+92 RVGVRSLMVS
-102 GLLILSATFYFY
+102 GMFLLSATFYFY
-114 AQSDSLMD
+114 AKSDSLAD
-122 MYIIHIFQGL
+122 MYIIHIFQGI

-141 NVILIS
+141 NVVLIS

-169 GVFPQINTYLL
+169 GIFPQINTYLL

-192 WLALIPLAYIPV
+192 WLALIPLAYAPIL
-204 IFALIKEKPED
+204 FALIKEKPED
-215 VQANEKNYDGDE
+215 VKTKEDNEAKND
-227 FKTASIQTGF
+227 FKASSIEGGF
-237 TLEQTL
+237 TLQETL
-243 SSANFWFLSVM
+243 MSSNFWFLSVM

-268 VFLMLDGQG
+268 VFLMLDGEG
-277 YSPQVSATGV
+277 YSPQISATGV

-308 GRKKVLVGGVAMMLL
+308 GRKIVLVGGVAMMLA
-323 GSILLVS
+323 GSLLIVS
-330 AIFYKNPLLIWIGL
+330 SIFYKNPLLIWIGL
-344 SLYGTGW
+344 TLYGTGW

-399 TQNYLTPFLVIC
+399 TQSYLLPFLVISA
-411 GLLTVAL
+411 LLVIAL
-418 VSSSMLKIDDN
+418 ISSSMLKIDDE

>member
-1 MKYKSF
+1 MYS
-7 YLLIMNP
+7 LIKKP
-14 NLQNPQNYRWIILAV
+14 KNYRWIILAV

-50 ELLNYL
+50 ELLDYL
-56 TEVTGEEVLR
+56 SEITGEEVLR
-66 QDLKLKDAITLWST
+66 QELKLKDAITLWST
-80 AVFAFLAGIIID
+80 AVFAFIAGIIID
-92 RIGVRSLMMS
+92 RVGVRALMIS
-102 GLLILSATFYFY
+102 GMFLLSATFYYY
-114 AQSDSLMD
+114 AQSDSLTD
-122 MYIIHIFQGL
+122 MYIIHIFQGM
-132 VLSVSGMVI
+132 VLSMSGMVI
-141 NVILIS
+141 NVVLIS

-169 GVFPQINTYLL
+169 GIFPQINTYLL
-180 TISDGDWRQVMM
+180 TISDGDWRQVML
-192 WLALIPLAYIPV
+192 WLALIPLAYIP
-204 IFALIKEKPED
+204 ILFAFIKEKPED
-215 VQANEKNYDGDE
+215 VAVKEDNQASND
-227 FKTASIQTGF
+227 FKASSIEGGF
-237 TLEQTL
+237 TLQQTL
-243 SSANFWFLSVM
+243 RSANFWFLSVM

-268 VFLMLDGQG
+268 VFLMLDGEG
-277 YSPQVSATGV
+277 YSPQISATGV

-308 GRKKVLVGGVAMMLL
+308 GRKIVLVGGVAMMLL
-323 GSILLVS
+323 GSLLIVS
-330 AIFYKNPLLIWIGL
+330 SIFYKNPLLIWIGL
-344 SLYGTGW
+344 TLYGTGW

-399 TQNYLTPFLVIC
+399 TQNYLLPFLVISA
-411 GLLTVAL
+411 LLVIAL
-418 VSSSMLKIDDN
+418 ISSSMLKIDDK

>member
-1 MKYKSF
+1 MNSTIK
-7 YLLIMNP
+7 NP
-14 NLQNPQNYRWIILAV
+14 NNYRWIILAV

-56 TEVTGEEVLR
+56 SEVTGGEILR
-66 QDLKLKDAITLWST
+66 QELKLKDAITLWST
-80 AVFAFLAGIIID
+80 AVFAFIAGIIID
-92 RIGVRSLMMS
+92 RVGVRSLMVS
-102 GLLILSATFYFY
+102 GMFLLSATFYFY
-114 AQSDSLMD
+114 AKSDSLAD
-122 MYIIHIFQGL
+122 MYIIHIFQGI

-141 NVILIS
+141 NVVLIS

-169 GVFPQINTYLL
+169 GIFPQINTYLL

-192 WLALIPLAYIPV
+192 WLALIPLAYAPIL
-204 IFALIKEKPED
+204 FALIKEKPED
-215 VQANEKNYDGDE
+215 VETKQDNEAKND
-227 FKTASIQTGF
+227 FKASSIEGGF
-237 TLEQTL
+237 TLQETL
-243 SSANFWFLSVM
+243 MSSNFWFLSVM

-268 VFLMLDGQG
+268 VFLMLDGEG
-277 YSPQVSATGV
+277 YSPQISATGV

-308 GRKKVLVGGVAMMLL
+308 GRKIVLVGGVAMMLA
-323 GSILLVS
+323 GSLLIVS
-330 AIFYKNPLLIWIGL
+330 SIFYKNPLLIWIGL
-344 SLYGTGW
+344 TLYGTGW

-356 LIQLLVADLFGLIA
+356 LIQLHVADLFGLIA

-399 TQNYLTPFLVIC
+399 TQSYLLPFLVISA
-411 GLLTVAL
+411 LLVIAL
-418 VSSSMLKIDDN
+418 ISSSMLKIDDE

>member
-1 MKYKSF
+1 MYSMIK
-7 YLLIMNP
+7 NP
-14 NLQNPQNYRWIILAV
+14 NNYRWIILAV

-50 ELLNYL
+50 ELLDYL
-56 TEVTGEEVLR
+56 SEVTGEEVLR
-66 QDLKLKDAITLWST
+66 QELKLKDAITLWST
-80 AVFAFLAGIIID
+80 AIFAFIAGIIID
-92 RIGVRSLMMS
+92 RVGVRALMIS
-102 GLLILSATFYFY
+102 GMFLLSATFYYY
-114 AQSDSLMD
+114 AQSDSLTD
-122 MYIIHIFQGL
+122 MYIIHIFQGM
-132 VLSVSGMVI
+132 VLSMSGMVI
-141 NVILIS
+141 NVVLIS

-169 GVFPQINTYLL
+169 GIFPQINTYLL
-180 TISDGDWRQVMM
+180 TISDGDWRQVMI

-204 IFALIKEKPED
+204 LFAFIKEKPED
-215 VQANEKNYDGDE
+215 VAVKEDNQASND
-227 FKTASIQTGF
+227 FKASSIEGGF
-237 TLEQTL
+237 TLQQTL
-243 SSANFWFLSVM
+243 RSANFWFLSVM

-268 VFLMLDGQG
+268 VFLMLDGEG
-277 YSPQVSATGV
+277 YSPQISATGV

-308 GRKKVLVGGVAMMLL
+308 GRKIVLVGGVAMMLL
-323 GSILLVS
+323 GSLLIVS
-330 AIFYKNPLLIWIGL
+330 SIFYKNPLLIWIGL
-344 SLYGTGW
+344 TLYGTGW

-399 TQNYLTPFLVIC
+399 TQNYLLPFLVISA
-411 GLLTVAL
+411 LLVIAL
-418 VSSSMLKIDDN
+418 ISSSMLKIDDK

>member
-1 MKYKSF
+1 MYS
-7 YLLIMNP
+7 LIKNP
-14 NLQNPQNYRWIILAV
+14 NNYRWIILAV

-50 ELLNYL
+50 ELLDYL
-56 TEVTGEEVLR
+56 SEVTGEEVLR
-66 QDLKLKDAITLWST
+66 QELKLKDAITLWST
-80 AVFAFLAGIIID
+80 AVFAFIAGIIID
-92 RIGVRSLMMS
+92 RIGVRALMIS
-102 GLLILSATFYFY
+102 GMFLLSATFYYY
-114 AQSDSLMD
+114 AQSDSLTD
-122 MYIIHIFQGL
+122 MYIIHIFQGM
-132 VLSVSGMVI
+132 VLSMSGMVI
-141 NVILIS
+141 NVVLIS

-169 GVFPQINTYLL
+169 GIFPQINTYLL
-180 TISDGDWRQVMM
+180 TISDGDWRQVMI
-192 WLALIPLAYIPV
+192 WLALIPLAYIP
-204 IFALIKEKPED
+204 ILFAFIKEKPED
-215 VQANEKNYDGDE
+215 VAVKEDNQASND
-227 FKTASIQTGF
+227 FKASSIEGGF
-237 TLEQTL
+237 TLQQTL
-243 SSANFWFLSVM
+243 RSANFWFLSVM

-268 VFLMLDGQG
+268 VFLMLDGEG
-277 YSPQVSATGV
+277 YSPQISATGV

-308 GRKKVLVGGVAMMLL
+308 GRKIVLVGGVAMMLL
-323 GSILLVS
+323 GSLLIVS
-330 AIFYKNPLLIWIGL
+330 SIFYKNPLLIWIGL
-344 SLYGTGW
+344 TLYGTGW

-399 TQNYLTPFLVIC
+399 TQNYLLPFLVISA
-411 GLLTVAL
+411 LLVIAL
-418 VSSSMLKIDDN
+418 ISSSMLKIDDK

>member
-56 TEVTGEEVLR
+56 SEVTGEEILR

-92 RIGVRSLMMS
+92 RIGVRALMMT
-102 GLLILSATFYFY
+102 GLFILSATFYFY
-114 AQSDSLMD
+114 AKSDSLFD
-122 MYIIHIFQGL
+122 MYIIHIFQGM
-132 VLSVSGMVI
+132 VLSMSGMVI

-169 GVFPQINTYLL
+169 GLFPQINTYLL

-204 IFALIKEKPED
+204 IFAFIKEKPED
-215 VQANEKNYDGDE
+215 LKIEENNYTGDE
-227 FKTASIQTGF
+227 VKTANIQTGF

-268 VFLMLDGQG
+268 VFLMLDGEG

-323 GSILLVS
+323 GSVLLVS

-356 LIQLLVADLFGLIA
+356 LIQLLVADLFGLVA

-418 VSSSMLKIDDN
+418 ISSSMLKIDDN

>member
-1 MKYKSF
+1 MNSTIK
-7 YLLIMNP
+7 NP
-14 NLQNPQNYRWIILAV
+14 NNYRWIILAV

-56 TEVTGEEVLR
+56 SEVTGGEILR
-66 QDLKLKDAITLWST
+66 QELKLKDAITLWST
-80 AVFAFLAGIIID
+80 AVFAFIAGIIID
-92 RIGVRSLMMS
+92 RVGVRSLMVS
-102 GLLILSATFYFY
+102 GMFLLSATFYFY
-114 AQSDSLMD
+114 AKSDSLAD
-122 MYIIHIFQGL
+122 MYIIHIFQGI

-141 NVILIS
+141 NVVLIS
-147 KWFNDNRGLAIGVLL
+147 KWFNDNRGLAIGGLL

-169 GVFPQINTYLL
+169 GIFPQINTYLL

-192 WLALIPLAYIPV
+192 WLALIPLAYAPIL
-204 IFALIKEKPED
+204 FALIKEKPED
-215 VQANEKNYDGDE
+215 VETKEDNEAKND
-227 FKTASIQTGF
+227 FKASSIEGGF
-237 TLEQTL
+237 TLQETL
-243 SSANFWFLSVM
+243 MSSNFWFLSVM

-268 VFLMLDGQG
+268 VFLMLDGEG
-277 YSPQVSATGV
+277 YSPQISATGV

-308 GRKKVLVGGVAMMLL
+308 GRKIVLVGGVAMMLA
-323 GSILLVS
+323 GSLLIVS
-330 AIFYKNPLLIWIGL
+330 SIFYKNPLLIWIGL
-344 SLYGTGW
+344 TLYGTGW

-399 TQNYLTPFLVIC
+399 TQSYLLPFLVISA
-411 GLLTVAL
+411 LLVIAL
-418 VSSSMLKIDDN
+418 ISSSMLKIDDE